1 MSETGTYSFFAVSYE
16 LNKRE
21 FRRKLGLFPEE
32 MRYYVI
38 LANSVIGS
46 ENAKRLA
53 ETPEAV
59 VEDSAEFVS
68 KLLSMVGPAEDH
80 DGFREV
86 AETYLIETIRDE
98 LRYSCQNC
106 ENFGKCLDLEN
117 LTVGLLFKRR
127 ANGEETDRIKK
138 EITLQVDKA
147 LKRTPYID
155 TDVAHELCKDF
166 RHQYRVS
173 TIGEVFGR
181 YSDIA
186 LELQRSFGLDYGKIQ
201 KRMIEINM
209 EFCEKCAGANNSQ
222 KDLR

>member
-1 MSETGTYSFFAVSYE
+1 MSETKTYSFFAVSYE

-38 LANSVIGS
+38 LANSIIGS
-46 ENAKRLA
+46 ENAKRVA

-59 VEDSAEFVS
+59 VEDSRQFVE
-68 KLLSMVGPAEDH
+68 KLLSMVSPEGD

-86 AETYLIETIRDE
+86 AETYLIETMKDE
-98 LRYSCQNC
+98 LRFSCPNC

-127 ANGEETDRIKK
+127 ASGEETE
-138 EITLQVDKA
+138 EIRREIAIQVDQA
-147 LKRTPYID
+147 LKNTPYVN
-155 TDVAHELCKDF
+155 TDMAHELCKDF
-166 RHQYRVS
+166 RHQYPASSV
-173 TIGEVFGR
+173 GEVFGR

-186 LELQRSFGLDYGKIQ
+186 AELQKSFGLDYGKIQ
-201 KRMIEINM
+201 KKMIEINM
-209 EFCEKCAGANNSQ
+209 EFCEKSGGR
-222 KDLR
+222 K

>member
-1 MSETGTYSFFAVSYE
+1 MSEAGTYSFYAVSYE

-38 LANSVIGS
+38 LANSIIGS
-46 ENAKRLA
+46 ENAKRVA

-59 VEDSAEFVS
+59 VEDSREFVE
-68 KLLSMVGPAEDH
+68 KLLSMAGPIED

-86 AETYLIETIRDE
+86 AETYLIETMKDE
-98 LRYSCQNC
+98 LRFSCQNC

-127 ANGEETDRIKK
+127 ADGEETDDIRK
-138 EITLQVDKA
+138 EISLQVDQA
-147 LKRTPYID
+147 LKSTPYID
-155 TDVAHELCKDF
+155 TDMAHELCKDF
-166 RHQYRVS
+166 RHQYRAS
-173 TIGEVFGR
+173 DIGEVFGR

-186 LELQRSFGLDYGKIQ
+186 AELHKSFGLDYGRIQ
-201 KRMIEINM
+201 KEMIEINM
-209 EFCEKCAGANNSQ
+209 EFCEKSKVRGE
-222 KDLR
+222 